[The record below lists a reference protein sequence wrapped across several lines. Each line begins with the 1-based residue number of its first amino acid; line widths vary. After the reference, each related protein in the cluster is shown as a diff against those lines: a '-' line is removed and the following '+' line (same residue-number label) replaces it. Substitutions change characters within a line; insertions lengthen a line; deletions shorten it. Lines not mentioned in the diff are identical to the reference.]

1 MENQNGILEV
11 KSGWIG
17 NRRKCL
23 LPSLEQWIG
32 CWIIMENPNG
42 ILEVKN
48 AYCHQQWMG
57 CWIIMENLGSLK
69 SRIVGL
75 LITEMPITIVGTVDG
90 MLDNH
95 GKSEW
100 DP

>member
-1 MENQNGILEV
+1 M
-11 KSGWIG
+11 
-17 NRRKCL
+17 
-23 LPSLEQWIG
+23 
-32 CWIIMENPNG
+32 
-42 ILEVKN
+42 
-48 AYCHQQWMG
+48 
-57 CWIIMENLGSLK
+57 GSLK

-75 LITEMPITIVGTVDG
+75 VIAQMLIAIHGTVDG

>member
-1 MENQNGILEV
+1 M
-11 KSGWIG
+11 
-17 NRRKCL
+17 
-23 LPSLEQWIG
+23 
-32 CWIIMENPNG
+32 
-42 ILEVKN
+42 
-48 AYCHQQWMG
+48 
-57 CWIIMENLGSLK
+57 GSLK

-75 LITEMPITIVGTVDG
+75 LITEMLIAILGTVDG

>member
-1 MENQNGILEV
+1 M
-11 KSGWIG
+11 
-17 NRRKCL
+17 
-23 LPSLEQWIG
+23 
-32 CWIIMENPNG
+32 
-42 ILEVKN
+42 
-48 AYCHQQWMG
+48 
-57 CWIIMENLGSLK
+57 GSLK

-75 LITEMPITIVGTVDG
+75 LITAEMPITILGTVDG